1 MGEGERALGR
11 IGMKPFSQLPIL
23 LLVVVNFSVG
33 SNEVA
38 QRIIYSTPT
47 APLPIGPYN
56 QTVQLDNV
64 VYVSGQIGLNPSSGQ
79 LVDGVVAQARQALAN
94 AGELLRLAES
104 DFSKVIKA
112 SVFLADIKDFEAV
125 NEVYKEFFT
134 QDYPARAAIQVGALP
149 AKALVEIELVA
160 VSGLLETTYV
170 TEE

>member
-1 MGEGERALGR
+1 MQW
-11 IGMKPFSQLPIL
+11 IWQIL
-23 LLVVVNFSVG
+23 LIILSILSVESEEG
-33 SNEVA
+33 P

-56 QTVQLDNV
+56 QAVQLDNV

-134 QDYPARAAIQVGALP
+134 QDFPARAAMQVGSLP
-149 AKALVEIELVA
+149 AGALVEIELVA
-160 VSGLLETTYV
+160 VSGQLDTTYV